1 MLVFNITT
9 PFHKYGTITG
19 RFGYSEAERHLVA
32 EVKGPSGGIGIEI
45 LFSFMSLSDFDV
57 KFSLQTPMEFLTKAL
72 VIGKFK
78 KDTVSMR
85 PGKID
90 VCCKKLLNIVT
101 HHNKKE
107 KICN

>member
-45 LFSFMSLSDFDV
+45 LLSVLSLSDFDV
-57 KFSLQTPMEFLTKAL
+57 KFSLQSPLEFLTKAL
-72 VIGKFK
+72 VIGKLK
-78 KDTVSMR
+78 RDMVSMR
-85 PGKID
+85 CGRID
-90 VCCKKLLNIVT
+90 VCRKK
-101 HHNKKE
+101 
-107 KICN
+107 

>member
-45 LFSFMSLSDFDV
+45 LLSILSLSDFDV
-57 KFSLQTPMEFLTKAL
+57 KFSLQTPLEFLTKAL
-72 VIGKFK
+72 VIGKLK
-78 KDTVSMR
+78 KDMVSMR
-85 PGKID
+85 RGRID
-90 VCCKKLLNIVT
+90 VCCKK
-101 HHNKKE
+101 
-107 KICN
+107 